1 MRKNVPGNPRAAS
14 CRAAVPRW
22 EGTASSYV
30 SETAALAPP
39 GHANLAVRWCVMP
52 GICAQAA
59 GAVKSGAARPGD
71 VAITRPA
78 PSKFGG
84 TLPDEPSD
92 AGLRPRFRFGVTPT
106 GLERGALI
114 CHTYILAMRPAT
126 LALNLGFLL
135 TSFTLGVI
143 SGRQETAAHPAP
155 ERLPVAGSATDSA
168 AEASPKEAGA
178 EAREEPPRERKQAAK
193 TAAPPPVP
201 EPPSWSQL
209 ASRAQ
214 KWTAA
219 VRADHSYGAGVVL
232 DGAGLV
238 LTNLHVVEGAKAI
251 SVTPFGAEVTP
262 AELLDSDGE
271 LDLALLRLPV
281 ATPNSA
287 SLGTARSLGVGDEV
301 LAVGSPRKM
310 YFSVSRGMVSFPN
323 RFLDGVEYIQT
334 DLPINV
340 GNSGGPLVDR
350 EGRVIGVVSFILRD
364 SQGISFA
371 LPIDRALTRFAK
383 HLEGAAPQMQ
393 AAASPPP
400 ATASQ

>member
-1 MRKNVPGNPRAAS
+1 
-14 CRAAVPRW
+14 
-22 EGTASSYV
+22 
-30 SETAALAPP
+30 
-39 GHANLAVRWCVMP
+39 
-52 GICAQAA
+52 
-59 GAVKSGAARPGD
+59 
-71 VAITRPA
+71 
-78 PSKFGG
+78 
-84 TLPDEPSD
+84 
-92 AGLRPRFRFGVTPT
+92 
-106 GLERGALI
+106 
-114 CHTYILAMRPAT
+114 MRPAT

-135 TSFTLGVI
+135 TSFALGVI
-143 SGRQETAAHPAP
+143 SGRQESAAHPAP
-155 ERLPVAGSATDSA
+155 ERLPVAGSAPDS
-168 AEASPKEAGA
+168 AEASPKVATA
-178 EAREEPPRERKQAAK
+178 EARQEPPRERKRAAK
-193 TAAPPPVP
+193 AAPPAPVP
-201 EPPSWSQL
+201 ELPSWSQL

-238 LTNLHVVEGAKAI
+238 LTNLHVVEGARSI

-281 ATPNSA
+281 ATPNA
-287 SLGTARSLGVGDEV
+287 AALGTVRALGVGDEV

-371 LPIDRALTRFAK
+371 LPIDRAVTRFAK
-383 HLEGAAPQMQ
+383 HLKEAAPLMQ
-393 AAASPPP
+393 AAASPAPV
-400 ATASQ
+400 TASK

>member
-1 MRKNVPGNPRAAS
+1 
-14 CRAAVPRW
+14 
-22 EGTASSYV
+22 
-30 SETAALAPP
+30 
-39 GHANLAVRWCVMP
+39 
-52 GICAQAA
+52 
-59 GAVKSGAARPGD
+59 
-71 VAITRPA
+71 
-78 PSKFGG
+78 
-84 TLPDEPSD
+84 
-92 AGLRPRFRFGVTPT
+92 
-106 GLERGALI
+106 
-114 CHTYILAMRPAT
+114 MRPAT

-135 TSFTLGVI
+135 TSFAIGVM

-155 ERLPVAGSATDSA
+155 ERLPVAGSATDN
-168 AEASPKEAGA
+168 AEASPKGTGA
-178 EAREEPPRERKQAAK
+178 RAEEEPTRQSNRAGK
-193 TAAPPPVP
+193 AAPAAPVP
-201 EPPSWSQL
+201 EQPSWSQL

-238 LTNLHVVEGAKAI
+238 LTNLHVVEGAKSI

-271 LDLALLRLPV
+271 LDLALLRV
-281 ATPNSA
+281 SAATPNSA
-287 SLGTARSLGVGDEV
+287 ALGTARSLGVGDEV

-350 EGRVIGVVSFILRD
+350 EGRVVGVVSFILRD

-371 LPIDRALTRFAK
+371 LPIERAVTRFAK
-383 HLEGAAPQMQ
+383 HLKEAAPLMQ
-393 AAASPPP
+393 AAASPAA
-400 ATASQ
+400 ATASK